1 MRAQPL
7 FLKEIIL
14 IMIKRYELA
23 RGMDAGVIQTS
34 YLGVSVKMEF
44 KNGNHLN
51 GVRASLITRNPFVQ
65 DAIENDPRFGVLFK
79 LVSTIDDSNDKQK
92 NVSSTGCSK
101 SSRDSK
107 YTGKKLRTKAEL
119 EAEMG
124 VSASS
129 DSCRGKNKKS
139 SEKETK
145 MVEEV
150 RNVNDA
156 IDYFAKMGYKVEN
169 DDMLEELKDRLSV
182 SFPNMK

>member
-1 MRAQPL
+1 
-7 FLKEIIL
+7 
-14 IMIKRYELA
+14 MIKRYELA

-92 NVSSTGCSK
+92 NVSGTGCSK

-124 VSASS
+124 VSA
-129 DSCRGKNKKS
+129 S

-169 DDMLEELKDRLSV
+169 DDMLEELKDKLSV